1 MKEKENRIEEMLSQ
15 LITMVGSIQA
25 EQREMKQELQETQQN
40 IQKLELKS
48 EERHQEILE
57 RFKTL
62 ERDQDFIWEK
72 AVRNERELGNLKR
85 QLS

>member
-1 MKEKENRIEEMLSQ
+1 MKENQIESMLSQ
-15 LITMVGSIQA
+15 LITMVGSIQV
-25 EQREMKQELQETQQN
+25 EQKEIKQELLETQQN
-40 IQKLELKS
+40 LQKLELKS

-72 AVRNERELGNLKR
+72 AFEMKGN
-85 QLS
+85 